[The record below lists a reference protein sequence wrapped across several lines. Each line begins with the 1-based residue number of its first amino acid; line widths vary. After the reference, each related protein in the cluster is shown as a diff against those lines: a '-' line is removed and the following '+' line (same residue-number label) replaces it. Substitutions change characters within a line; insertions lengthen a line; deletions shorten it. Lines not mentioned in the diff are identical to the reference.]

1 MVLHWFLLF
10 TLCSVSYAL
19 EEFQPEENIRSQLQY
34 YGDEQRDFEGLGRTF
49 GVSNISLVIT
59 YVTVI
64 IAALMLA
71 GFLWVAFAYSGSG
84 KRRKRR
90 DAFYDDEDMVAKLH
104 WINESFRKYQI
115 EDVGCQLYVAC
126 EAGKL
131 QGLNKHPKFG
141 RLTTMIHK
149 LISPIELGRVDQLQD
164 DVKSL
169 FLAYQEGAM
178 LSTTCEALYSAICS
192 RIQE

>member
-1 MVLHWFLLF
+1 MVQHLLHWLPLL
-10 TLCSVSYAL
+10 TLFSVNHAL
-19 EEFQPEENIRSQLQY
+19 EETSIRSQLQY
-34 YGDEQRDFEGLGRTF
+34 YGDDQRDFEGLARTF

-84 KRRKRR
+84 RRRKRE
-90 DAFYDDEDMVAKLH
+90 AFYEDEDMAAKLH

-149 LISPIELGRVDQLQD
+149 LIS
-164 DVKSL
+164 
-169 FLAYQEGAM
+169 
-178 LSTTCEALYSAICS
+178 
-192 RIQE
+192 

>member
-1 MVLHWFLLF
+1 MVPGRVKKHELAGGNFGKKERKSLKNLTVFRNHFIL
-10 TLCSVSYAL
+10 
-19 EEFQPEENIRSQLQY
+19 
-34 YGDEQRDFEGLGRTF
+34 DEPRDFEGLEGRTF

-64 IAALMLA
+64 IASLMLA

-84 KRRKRR
+84 HRRKRR
-90 DAFYDDEDMVAKLH
+90 DAFYDDEGKTKNIHFLFLIIIQIFILDMAAKLH

-149 LISPIELGRVDQLQD
+149 LIS
-164 DVKSL
+164 
-169 FLAYQEGAM
+169 
-178 LSTTCEALYSAICS
+178 
-192 RIQE
+192 

>member
-1 MVLHWFLLF
+1 MSHFIL
-10 TLCSVSYAL
+10 
-19 EEFQPEENIRSQLQY
+19 
-34 YGDEQRDFEGLGRTF
+34 DEQRDFEGLGRTF

-90 DAFYDDEDMVAKLH
+90 DAFYDDEGKKKIFSFLFTKKIYIFCNIFTFFFFFILDMVAKLH

-149 LISPIELGRVDQLQD
+149 LIS
-164 DVKSL
+164 
-169 FLAYQEGAM
+169 
-178 LSTTCEALYSAICS
+178 
-192 RIQE
+192 